1 MAWPEQRVYVEK
13 GPPGSHIALEALAA
27 VVAVA
32 AVAAAAATVEVE
44 VVEVVEDAVAGDSV
58 PARRH

>member
-1 MAWPEQRVYVEK
+1 MPVGK
-13 GPPGSHIALEALAA
+13 GPPGSHIALEALAV

-44 VVEVVEDAVAGDSV
+44 VEVVEVVEDAVAGDSM

>member
-1 MAWPEQRVYVEK
+1 MPVGK
-13 GPPGSHIALEALAA
+13 GPPGSHIALEALAV

-44 VVEVVEDAVAGDSV
+44 VVEVVEDAVAGDSM
-58 PARRH
+58 PAHRH